1 MPPRPSYL
9 CHCCAMGYVRP
20 RKEGEDMLGILS
32 ASLALTL
39 LLETTAA
46 ALWGLRRQNL
56 LLGVMVNLLTNP
68 AAVLLHQL
76 FPGWCDASRDCCAGI
91 ALYTAKGRGAEAL
104 PLCVACM
111 CCAICVAY
119 AQHIHA
125 RRLLATHRFTHRFR
139 PRCQYRCHRLRY
151 RYRRQCCRPSW

>member
-1 MPPRPSYL
+1 
-9 CHCCAMGYVRP
+9 
-20 RKEGEDMLGILS
+20 MLGILS

-76 FPGWCDASRDCCAGI
+76 FPGWGVTLVLEGADWRRTDLGPAGRQRSHWDSRRFVFWGPI
-91 ALYTAKGRGAEAL
+91 GR
-104 PLCVACM
+104 
-111 CCAICVAY
+111 
-119 AQHIHA
+119 
-125 RRLLATHRFTHRFR
+125 R
-139 PRCQYRCHRLRY
+139 
-151 RYRRQCCRPSW
+151 

>member
-1 MPPRPSYL
+1 
-9 CHCCAMGYVRP
+9 
-20 RKEGEDMLGILS
+20 MLGILS

-76 FPGWCDASRDCCAGI
+76 FPDGASPWSWR
-91 ALYTAKGRGAEAL
+91 GR
-104 PLCVACM
+104 
-111 CCAICVAY
+111 
-119 AQHIHA
+119 
-125 RRLLATHRFTHRFR
+125 
-139 PRCQYRCHRLRY
+139 
-151 RYRRQCCRPSW
+151 WW

>member
-1 MPPRPSYL
+1 
-9 CHCCAMGYVRP
+9 MGYVRP

-76 FPGWCDASRDCCAGI
+76 FPGWGVTLVLEGAVVMIEGAYYAKYGLRIRHPWLLSLSAN
-91 ALYTAKGRGAEAL
+91 ALSVGVG
-104 PLCVACM
+104 VV
-111 CCAICVAY
+111 IN
-119 AQHIHA
+119 
-125 RRLLATHRFTHRFR
+125 RLL
-139 PRCQYRCHRLRY
+139 
-151 RYRRQCCRPSW
+151 